1 MFIRWLTYLHILA
14 SVTFFL
20 AHGTSV
26 AMAFKIRKET
36 EVERIKAMLDLSGST
51 IMAIFIS
58 FLLMGL
64 SGLALPFFFQYWGK
78 GWVWTSIALTLFIFI
93 WMALINERAY
103 KHLRKLVGLPYMV
116 KNKEFPPEPP
126 ASEQEIK
133 AHIQSINV
141 HQLAMIGYGV
151 PAVILWLMTFKP
163 F

>member
-36 EVERIKAMLDLSGST
+36 EIERIKAMLDLSGST
-51 IMAIFIS
+51 IMALFIS

-64 SGLALPFFFQYWGK
+64 SGLALPFFYEYWNT
-78 GWVWTSIALTLFIFI
+78 GWVWTSIVLTLFIFI

-116 KNKEFPPEPP
+116 RNKEFPPESP
-126 ASEQEIK
+126 ASQEEIQ

-141 HQLAMIGYGV
+141 HQLAVFGYGV